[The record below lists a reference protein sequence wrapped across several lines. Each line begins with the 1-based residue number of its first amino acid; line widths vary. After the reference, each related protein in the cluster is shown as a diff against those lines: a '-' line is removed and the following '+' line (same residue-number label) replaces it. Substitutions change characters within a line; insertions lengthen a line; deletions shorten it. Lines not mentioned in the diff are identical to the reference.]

1 MNADKNGEDSK
12 NIPLLPSESQ
22 RVPDQVKLDTEA
34 VKILELKKQQEEFS
48 KINIRSYEVPKEEI
62 QGLKLAKIIKEKSE
76 LLSEEN
82 RVK

>member
-1 MNADKNGEDSK
+1 M
-12 NIPLLPSESQ
+12 PSEIQ
-22 RVPDQVKLDTEA
+22 KAPDPVKLDTEA

-48 KINIRSYEVPKEEI
+48 KIEIRSYEVPKEEI